1 VKASLLK
8 ALGNVMPRHLLDTRL
23 NPLADVADDARRGDP
38 PWGRTSVLPDDQ
50 GDPAWGRTSV
60 LPDDELAQS
69 RAEALPHM
77 LQVRSEAEALPHMTS
92 GGASSRVIPLIPVSP
107 GMRRE

>member
-1 VKASLLK
+1 MLFEMEREHPGVKASLLK

-77 LQVRSEAEALPHMTS
+77 TS